1 MRDVLKIMGFCAL
14 VFAAGFLWFCS
25 ELTQVEEVHPDSV
38 NLRFRS
44 AVVQFEDPTPMRVRD
59 ASGHVLHLRCHDPRI
74 VPGAPTDLVVMVWR
88 GPDSGFVETRLPI
101 WLLGMWEPA
110 RDYMLRD
117 SRFDPVDWGLSVA
130 EIQTAGPGV
139 VIDHVD
145 RSGSRL
151 LVWAE

>member
-1 MRDVLKIMGFCAL
+1 
-14 VFAAGFLWFCS
+14 
-25 ELTQVEEVHPDSV
+25 
-38 NLRFRS
+38 
-44 AVVQFEDPTPMRVRD
+44 
-59 ASGHVLHLRCHDPRI
+59 
-74 VPGAPTDLVVMVWR
+74 
-88 GPDSGFVETRLPI
+88 
-101 WLLGMWEPA
+101 MWEPA